1 MLRLPRKQ
9 SGAHLVKG
17 ISGLTHISGAFVAV
31 DLYLHGRLDDP
42 IAAAG
47 SPEALELSRQ
57 SVHAWITAVEASG
70 TATTDEIAAAA
81 EMSFATFSP
90 QSEEASG

>member
-1 MLRLPRKQ
+1 MAM
-9 SGAHLVKG
+9 SGAGSLYVG
-17 ISGLTHISGAFVAV
+17 PGWDGAFVAL
-31 DLYLHGRLDDP
+31 DLYLHGVVADDP

-70 TATTDEIAAAA
+70 TASAEEIAAAA
-81 EMSFATFSP
+81 EMSFANFAP
-90 QSEEASG
+90 QNHQGSG